1 VVPCIH
7 IPDAE
12 EETKRVSD
20 FYLRNPSDF
29 IFPRSQSDLEQLATD
44 AALFATSVGTQV
56 VAACYMKALDTGSD
70 YELGGILVDPSARGQ
85 GLAAVT
91 AATALASVIVMAQ
104 PDTVL
109 AHVHELNQMPQ
120 ALLSKLGLVETTR
133 RDILSN
139 PPPTMRK
146 NDRGEVVGVVYEFD
160 WSRIEELG
168 TRMRVLQ
175 GDVDGGRIR
184 FEVGL
189 LQPNELAQQL
199 AQRRAKQ

>member
-1 VVPCIH
+1 
-7 IPDAE
+7 
-12 EETKRVSD
+12 
-20 FYLRNPSDF
+20 
-29 IFPRSQSDLEQLATD
+29 
-44 AALFATSVGTQV
+44 
-56 VAACYMKALDTGSD
+56 
-70 YELGGILVDPSARGQ
+70 
-85 GLAAVT
+85 
-91 AATALASVIVMAQ
+91 
-104 PDTVL
+104 
-109 AHVHELNQMPQ
+109 
-120 ALLSKLGLVETTR
+120 
-133 RDILSN
+133 
-139 PPPTMRK
+139 MRK